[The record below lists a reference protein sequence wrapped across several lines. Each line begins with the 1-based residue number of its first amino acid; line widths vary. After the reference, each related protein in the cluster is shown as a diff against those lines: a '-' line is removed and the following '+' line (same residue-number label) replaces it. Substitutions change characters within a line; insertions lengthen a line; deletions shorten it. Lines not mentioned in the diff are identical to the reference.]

1 MKLQRVE
8 AKNAVHHTLL
18 MLLAAHPNG
27 VCIDVIKKEV
37 DTNESV
43 PMLIRQVNELG
54 VGIIEFCDIVTDMY
68 GGDRDCPTY
77 AVMYKE
83 QAVEI
88 ELTLR
93 NKP

>member
-1 MKLQRVE
+1 MKLQKVE

-43 PMLIRQVNELG
+43 PCLIRQVNELG
-54 VGIIEFCDIVTDMY
+54 VGIIEFCDIATDMY

-77 AVMYKE
+77 ALMDKD

-93 NKP
+93 NK